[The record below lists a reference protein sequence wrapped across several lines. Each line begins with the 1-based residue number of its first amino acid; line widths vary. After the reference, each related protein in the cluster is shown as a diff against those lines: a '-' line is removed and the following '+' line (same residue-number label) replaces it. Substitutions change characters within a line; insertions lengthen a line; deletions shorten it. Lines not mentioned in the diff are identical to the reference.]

1 LYVMLCGYTP
11 FMEENQEKMFER
23 IKHGDWKF
31 DENDWSHVSKEAKN
45 LITMMLEPNP
55 DARISAARALRSKW
69 INEDA
74 TSLSSRDLS
83 QSVIHMRQD
92 KPKLKDLARAFMALG
107 TLKKALDTGSS
118 GMKNAGSNVV
128 PTQGEDGS
136 HQLL

>member
-1 LYVMLCGYTP
+1 MLCGYTP

-23 IKHGDWKF
+23 IKHGEWKF
-31 DENDWSHVSKEAKN
+31 DDSDWSHVSKEAKN

-55 DARISAARALRSKW
+55 DARITASRALRSKW

-74 TSLSSRDLS
+74 SSLSSRDLS
-83 QSVIHMRQD
+83 QSLINMRQE

-107 TLKKALDTGSS
+107 TLKKAFDTGSS
-118 GMKNAGSNVV
+118 GIKNAGSKIM